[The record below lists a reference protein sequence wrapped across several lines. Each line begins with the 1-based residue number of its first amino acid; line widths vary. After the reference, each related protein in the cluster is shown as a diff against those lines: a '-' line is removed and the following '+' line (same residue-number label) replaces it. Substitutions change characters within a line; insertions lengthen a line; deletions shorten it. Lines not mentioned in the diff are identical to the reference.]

1 MPKLTDK
8 QIKLLTEA
16 RDRLKWALN
25 EDEENRKMAKDDLE
39 FIAIEGAQWPQ
50 DIKDQR
56 VADGRPCITVN
67 KMPTFIDQVVGD
79 QRQNRP
85 NIKVFPVDD
94 KGDRDTATVIGG
106 WIKNVQHVSVF
117 DPIIDHAFEH
127 AVACGYGAFRVVTK
141 YNDDDSF
148 EQDAQIKKID
158 NALSVWWGPHV
169 DYDCSDA
176 PWCFLVSDMPRDE
189 YKAKYDEEG
198 VSFSQADSTYIE
210 GWSTKDTVRI
220 AEYFVK
226 EPVTKTIYLLRDGR
240 VVDTAPEMKEDIV
253 KERKVDSYKVMWYLL
268 TGNDIKETREWVGK
282 KYIPVIPVW
291 GKEINVAGKR
301 VIRGLVRNA
310 KDPQRMYNYWQS
322 VDTETIALAP
332 KAPFIVTAE
341 QVKNHEDMWRE
352 ANRKNF
358 PYLIVNHDPKAPGW
372 PQRQMPAQMSSALT
386 TKLTMADQEIRDT
399 MGLQKANMGMQ
410 SNERSG
416 KAILE
421 RKKEGDT
428 GTFAF
433 IDNLVRSLEH
443 LGRVL
448 VDMVPTLLDT
458 ERIVRLGLDNGK
470 FKTTAVNVARANPDG
485 TVTTLNDITIGK
497 YDVVCKVGPSFA
509 TQRSEARQSMSEFI
523 QYVPAAAPFIGDL
536 FAETMDWPRAEEV
549 AERLKYL
556 LPPEIKAKID
566 AKEAEEDGK
575 GPPPPAPEQP
585 ALPPS
590 PQQQAEMAMMEMKV
604 KQEQVDLT
612 VAELKVKQEEAKLA
626 GIMLDNQIKA
636 KSADMDVEDRVNATQ
651 ESSTG
656 ETNEESGQQYE

>member
-1 MPKLTDK
+1 MANLSDK
-8 QIKLLTEA
+8 QTTLLTEA
-16 RDRLKWALN
+16 RERLKWAIDN
-25 EDEENRKMAKDDLE
+25 DDENRKMAKDDLE
-39 FIAIEGAQWPQ
+39 FIAIEGAQWPK
-50 DIKDQR
+50 DIKEQR
-56 VADGRPCITVN
+56 TADGRPCITVN

-85 NIKVFPVDD
+85 AIKVFPVDD
-94 KGDRDTATVIGG
+94 KGDKDRAAVIGG

-117 DPIIDHAFEH
+117 DPTIDHAFEH

-148 EQDAQIKKID
+148 EQDARIEKID
-158 NALSVWWGPHV
+158 NALSVWFGPHV
-169 DYDCSDA
+169 NYDCSDA

-189 YKAKYDEEG
+189 YKRKYDEEG

-210 GWSTKDTVRI
+210 GWGTKDTVRI

-226 EPVTKTIYLLRDGR
+226 EPIEKTIYLLRDGR
-240 VVDTAPEMKEDIV
+240 VVDAAPELKEDVV
-253 KERKVDSYKVMWYLL
+253 KERKVNSYKVMWYLL
-268 TGNDIKETREWVGK
+268 TGNDIKEEREWVGK

-322 VDTETIALAP
+322 IDTETIALAP

-372 PQRQMPAQMSSALT
+372 PQRQAPTQMSSALT

-470 FKTTAVNVARANPDG
+470 FKTTAVNVVRTNDDG
-485 TVTTLNDITIGK
+485 SVTTLNDITIGK
-497 YDVVCKVGPSFA
+497 YDVMCKVGPSFA

-523 QYVPAAAPFIGDL
+523 QYFPTAAPVIGDL

-549 AERLKYL
+549 AERLKFL
-556 LPPEIKAKID
+556 LPPEIKAEIA
-566 AKEAEEDGK
+566 AKEAEENGE
-575 GPPPPAPEQP
+575 GPPPPPPEQP

-590 PQQQAEMAMMEMKV
+590 PQQQAEMAIMEVKV
-604 KQEQVDLT
+604 KKEQVDLT
-612 VAELKVKQEEAKLA
+612 IAELKVKQEEAHLA

-636 KSADMDVEDRVNATQ
+636 KSADMDQEDRMNPTP
-651 ESSTG
+651 ETTTG
-656 ETNEESGQQYE
+656 DGE